1 MSAGLCQC
9 NVPGQDLKIQA
20 ALSRVQY
27 GNHKVVIQASHVVAS
42 KQALHRGKKKE
53 RKNKKRK
60 RVLFRLLVSCDMKS
74 LVTGYSCGSMSV
86 CTFG

>member
-27 GNHKVVIQASHVVAS
+27 DNHKVVIQASHVVAS
-42 KQALHRGKKKE
+42 KQALHRGKKEGKE
-53 RKNKKRK
+53 KEKEKTSPISSTCF
-60 RVLFRLLVSCDMKS
+60 L
-74 LVTGYSCGSMSV
+74 
-86 CTFG
+86 